1 MSRTKRLRGAVY
13 EFLHEKG
20 EANTSEIFEHVN
32 NRYRWGATM
41 NQLGNVVARD
51 ARFTKS
57 GFDNGQVPGGFRI
70 RVCIWS
76 LSEGTVA

>member
-1 MSRTKRLRGAVY
+1 MSKTKRLRGAVY

-32 NRYRWGATM
+32 NRFSWGATM
-41 NQLGNVVARD
+41 NQLGNVLARD
-51 ARFTKS
+51 SRFIKS
-57 GFDNGQVPGGFRI
+57 GFDSSHIPGGFRV

-76 LSEGTVA
+76 LSDGAAA